1 MPATAVLFGLLLIV
15 SFSMSHCAVEVEGT
29 DWVEP
34 VLLWISVCMPT
45 GSGKT
50 SLCKYLKRLVDKTHA
65 NIEEDEHSW
74 YLDDQS
80 FEKMGAMMCDNY
92 SKLMGLYDE
101 LAMFL
106 SQMNIFRGKGVAD
119 SHELAVF
126 LQLYGANSW
135 VRKTG
140 KCTYLYHAN
149 RHTYVTMSCREVP
162 ALLCFD
168 SSPGHTQLFSVQE
181 KSGRAWYVSACE

>member
-1 MPATAVLFGLLLIV
+1 MPPTAVLFGLLITV
-15 SFSMSHCAVEVEGT
+15 SFSMSHCAIEVEGT
-29 DWVEP
+29 DWVKP
-34 VLLWISVCMPT
+34 VLLWISIRMPT
-45 GSGKT
+45 GSGKI

-65 NIEEDEHSW
+65 SIGADNPSW

-80 FEKMGAMMCDNY
+80 FEKMGAMMHENH

-106 SQMNIFRGKGVAD
+106 SQMNVFRGKGVTD

-126 LQLYGANSW
+126 LQLYGANLW

-140 KCTYLYHAN
+140 KSVDCFTWAYSAITNYVCT
-149 RHTYVTMSCREVP
+149 C
-162 ALLCFD
+162 
-168 SSPGHTQLFSVQE
+168 SV
-181 KSGRAWYVSACE
+181 R